1 MANVKPKQQRYVA
14 TVGIT
19 IDPHEG
25 VEKEIRVEVGED
37 ASAVCACHVQQL
49 IAEGDLVPAAE
60 PNGGIN
66 A

>member
-1 MANVKPKQQRYVA
+1 MANLKPAKLKLVA

-25 VEKEIRVEVGED
+25 VAKALRIEAGED

-49 IAEGDLVPAAE
+49 LDDGDVVPATAPKPSGE
-60 PNGGIN
+60 
-66 A
+66 